1 MPGPTIPTPEQIA
14 YMQEHASDNIVPNLI
29 ACSTICPI
37 LATIFIGFRLW
48 SRRIN
53 HGRLKLDASD
63 YLSIAAWVCFQS
75 IQVELGPETDEEQ
88 ILYIPYNVVIGLIT
102 RYGAG
107 RHIIFVTNPRMLQI
121 VSISYHLA
129 HRPRTGG
136 GKINIVFLSCWN
148 LTTNHVNR
156 E

>member
-53 HGRLKLDASD
+53 HGHLKLDASD
-63 YLSIAAWVCFQS
+63 YLSISAWVCFQS
-75 IQVELGPETDEEQ
+75 IQVDLTPGTDEEQ

-121 VSISYHLA
+121 VSTPYYLA
-129 HRPRTGG
+129 HRPRTRG
-136 GKINIVFLSCWN
+136 GKINTIY
-148 LTTNHVNR
+148 
-156 E
+156 